1 MLARIP
7 LGRTSGPDDA
17 AAAVLWVCSSDASFV
32 TGTTIAV
39 DGGRTAGDFS
49 GGSGA

>member
-1 MLARIP
+1 M
-7 LGRTSGPDDA
+7 

-39 DGGRTAGDFS
+39 DGGRTAGDFTATPVPAA
-49 GGSGA
+49 GGNS